1 MAAGLTGEAVVRK
14 MLALRVKHR
23 DASQAEL
30 HGLFRESLSA
40 LPPGAAQ
47 WFGDADAK
55 GRGRKVQTILDRAKK
70 HFYKRS
76 NALVLRG
83 NAGKWYEELWA
94 PDGTAGITAWRASL
108 VAPAPPIYKVGLVA
122 HWSYLAHKRKAGSP
136 LVRAGARTLYLLQAR
151 WEGDHDGAL
160 FLCMDL
166 ITEVLKFVRLDE
178 PRQPDKL
185 AVGPPAAKRAR
196 NTAPTPTAALSTA
209 STSAAKSAAA
219 SKGAAMLCLRAQF
232 VCLRARRD
240 VVLAP
245 VARAHDIRLRAG
257 APWGCSV
264 RGPPLTGPQ
273 RLSAVVACMQGTRRA
288 E

>member
-94 PDGTAGITAWRASL
+94 PDGTAGITAWRARL

-122 HWSYLAHKRKAGSP
+122 HWSYLAHKRKAGSA

-151 WEGDHDGAL
+151 WEGDHGGGL

-166 ITEVLKFVRLDE
+166 IPEVLKFVRLDE
-178 PRQPDKL
+178 PRREPDKL

-196 NTAPTPTAALSTA
+196 STASTPTAALCTGSTT
-209 STSAAKSAAA
+209 SSTPTSAAKSAAA
-219 SKGAAMLCLRAQF
+219 SKGAATLCLRA
-232 VCLRARRD
+232 LR
-240 VVLAP
+240 
-245 VARAHDIRLRAG
+245 
-257 APWGCSV
+257 
-264 RGPPLTGPQ
+264 TF
-273 RLSAVVACMQGTRRA
+273 AV
-288 E
+288 